1 MFMFIMRPLSLNYT
15 NFSMILNWKEKH
27 CLGWFDN
34 LSFRPLRWCEYNFFY
49 TDFKVYVWSTN
60 KIYDFSKT
68 SSVTMGL
75 PVCPSSLAQSRKRC
89 QKSRFRFTPLWL
101 IVQRHR
107 YYMRCFEDSTVS
119 YHQSGPNFFVSWMN
133 GPSLRQQ
140 YVYVF
145 SKYTWT

>member
-1 MFMFIMRPLSLNYT
+1 MFMFIMSPLSLNYT
-15 NFSMILNWKEKH
+15 SFSMILNWKEKY
-27 CLGWFDN
+27 CYGWFDN
-34 LSFRPLRWCEYNFFY
+34 LSFRPLRWCEYNFFTPTSKY
-49 TDFKVYVWSTN
+49 M
-60 KIYDFSKT
+60 YDQHTRFMISLKT

>member
-1 MFMFIMRPLSLNYT
+1 MFMFIMSPLSLNYT
-15 NFSMILNWKEKH
+15 NFSMILNWKEKY

-34 LSFRPLRWCEYNFFY
+34 LSFRPLRWCEYNFF
-49 TDFKVYVWSTN
+49 TPTSKDM
-60 KIYDFSKT
+60 YDQHTRF
-68 SSVTMGL
+68 MI
-75 PVCPSSLAQSRKRC
+75 SLKPHLLLWAFLSAHLWPKAASAAK
-89 QKSRFRFTPLWL
+89 KSRFRFTPLWL

-140 YVYVF
+140 YVCVF